1 LKFVTQIANPQEPD
15 YFKVAP
21 DPSKTGFIPPKPALP
36 SSERA
41 GKRKMCPITDTN
53 PHKLE
58 TCSRTITSAAQ
69 IHTNHEEEDDS
80 YLKPIK
86 PGFHH
91 AKKSG
96 TGFFAVGKDDDAED
110 EAVPLF
116 QMNPQLYDYATE
128 PSLDLFRIEPP
139 PKYENTMG
147 LQANWAPNQ
156 RIQSELVERDS
167 KSSVFHFYEEI
178 KNPC

>member
-1 LKFVTQIANPQEPD
+1 LKFVTQIDNPQEPD

-41 GKRKMCPITDTN
+41 GKRKMCPIADTN

-58 TCSRTITSAAQ
+58 TGLPRTITSAAQ
-69 IHTNHEEEDDS
+69 IHTNHEEDYDS
-80 YLKPIK
+80 YLEPIQ
-86 PGFHH
+86 PDFHH

-96 TGFFAVGKDDDAED
+96 TGFFAVGKDDSED
-110 EAVPLF
+110 EAVPLY

-128 PSLDLFRIEPP
+128 SSLELSRIEPP
-139 PKYENTMG
+139 PAYENTMG
-147 LQANWAPNQ
+147 LHANWAPNQ
-156 RIQSELVERDS
+156 RIQSELVERDR
-167 KSSVFHFYEEI
+167 KPSVFHFYEEME
-178 KNPC
+178 NPF